1 MSNLL
6 LPVSALVAAAAL
18 FALESQPAPASAA
31 DAPADRPAAQ
41 PLWPN
46 GAPGAQGTAPE
57 DVPTLTIYRPASRVS
72 HGSAM
77 LICPGGGYA
86 HLADHEGHPVALWLN
101 SLGITAGVLKYRL
114 GPKYHHPVELGDA
127 ARGLRTLRAHAAE
140 LDLDPKR
147 IGVLGFSAGG
157 HLASTLSTHFD
168 DGKPDAADP
177 IERVSSRPDLS
188 VLIYP
193 VISFTT
199 EYVHAGSRKN
209 LLGDAPSPELMELL
223 SNEKQVTA
231 QTPPA
236 FLVATSEDKAVPME
250 NSLLYALALRKAH
263 VPVEL
268 HVYEKGPHG
277 FGLATNDPVLRS
289 WTERCAAWLRVRGF
303 VN

>member
-1 MSNLL
+1 LSSVLVSIAGLSALL
-6 LPVSALVAAAAL
+6 LLGAVSSVPGPVSA
-18 FALESQPAPASAA
+18 A
-31 DAPADRPAAQ
+31 DVPADRPAAQ
-41 PLWPN
+41 PLWPHA
-46 GAPGAQGTAPE
+46 APEAQGDAPE
-57 DVPTLTIYRPASRVS
+57 DIPTLTLYRAPADKTT
-72 HGSAM
+72 GAAM
-77 LICPGGGYA
+77 LICPGGGYG

-114 GPKYHHPVELGDA
+114 GPKYHHPAELEDA
-127 ARGLRTLRAHAAE
+127 ARGLRTLRARAIE
-140 LDLDPKR
+140 LGLDPHR

-168 DGKPDAADP
+168 SGKPDAADP
-177 IERVSSRPDLS
+177 IDRVSSRPDLS

-199 EYVHAGSRKN
+199 EYTHVGSRKN
-209 LLGDAPSPELMELL
+209 LLGDMPSPELMELL

-236 FLVATSEDKAVPME
+236 FLVATSEDRTVPME

-268 HVYEKGPHG
+268 HVYEKGAHG
-277 FGLATNDPVLRS
+277 FGLGGKDPVLS
-289 WTERCAAWLRVRGF
+289 TWPERCATWLRLRDF
-303 VN
+303 AR